1 LTETVQLQYF
11 GSVRA
16 AAGCAGEEISL
27 ARGIS
32 VLQLL
37 QQRAEIKGEAFRG
50 EVLSGEAL
58 RDDLAVSVNGAI
70 IQHAA
75 AEEII
80 LQPGDTVALFPI
92 FPGGG

>member
-16 AAGCAGEEISL
+16 AACCAEEQAPL
-27 ARGIS
+27 AENTS

-37 QQRAEIKGEAFRG
+37 HQLADAHGEAFRG

-58 RDDLAVSVNGAI
+58 RDDLTASVNGAI

-75 AEEII
+75 AEDIV